1 MKDASPPQNNDHQQ
15 ETNDYLP
22 RVTNNCKTQ
31 NPKIEVKYNGN
42 NDSEEDVKSD
52 KTKDNIQKRDA
63 SSKTQLRKSYK
74 PSIKR
79 TDFPI
84 VKPDAIRHHDTVVKC
99 TPSKVTHTTSLI
111 RGVPQP
117 ACPTVRYTTGD
128 GYLHSDSSSTLSSAW
143 DIELDLETENSE
155 QDKAPLAQFR
165 RWHKDMKFCLIV
177 LCLKFFKLTL

>member
-1 MKDASPPQNNDHQQ
+1 MCSHKIFNVLILQPKYINLPVNFFRMYQSQAIENSRNCHQNLPITKTCMCVTMKDASPPQNNDHQQ

-84 VKPDAIRHHDTVVKC
+84 VKPDAITHYYILVKC
-99 TPSKVTHTTSLI
+99 IKSDVTH
-111 RGVPQP
+111 V
-117 ACPTVRYTTGD
+117 
-128 GYLHSDSSSTLSSAW
+128 
-143 DIELDLETENSE
+143 
-155 QDKAPLAQFR
+155 
-165 RWHKDMKFCLIV
+165 IV
-177 LCLKFFKLTL
+177 FI